1 MKLKNYLIAFTL
13 FSFTYAIAQK
23 PIPINNNSFKSDLA
37 GWDTVVWGNDFDQPK
52 AFFDIS
58 NNGQDDTKALKVS
71 VRKNSKDKKGDQ
83 IFVKQNGFRLK
94 KGKKYTISFWVKSRA
109 FDDDIMVRIF
119 SAPDTGS
126 DKPWAAV
133 LDKVFE
139 YDGNGSWQKIT
150 HTFTA
155 EAIYDTDPDFK
166 NLAILLGFD
175 RRMGTYLVDNVRLER
190 L

>member
-1 MKLKNYLIAFTL
+1 MKLKHYFIALTL
-13 FSFTYAIAQK
+13 LSSTYVVAQK
-23 PIPINNNSFKSDLA
+23 TIPLVNHSFKSDLS
-37 GWDTVVWGNDFDQPK
+37 GWDTVVWGNDLDQPR

-58 NNGQDDTKALKVS
+58 TQGQDDSKALKVS
-71 VRKNSKDKKGDQ
+71 IRQNSKNKKGDQ
-83 IFVKQNGFRLK
+83 IFVKQNGIKLK

-109 FDDDIMVRIF
+109 FDDDIMVRVF

-133 LDKVFE
+133 LDKTIE
-139 YDGNGSWQKIT
+139 YDGNGNWQKIT

-155 EAIYDTDPDFK
+155 EAIYETDPDFK

-175 RRMGTYLVDNVRLER
+175 RRMGTYLVDNIQLER